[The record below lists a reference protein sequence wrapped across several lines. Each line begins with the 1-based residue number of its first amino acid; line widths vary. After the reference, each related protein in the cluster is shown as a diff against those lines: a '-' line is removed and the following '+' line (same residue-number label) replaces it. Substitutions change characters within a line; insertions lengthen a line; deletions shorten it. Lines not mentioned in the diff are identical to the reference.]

1 MHDLADRKKLADLLF
16 PDTERAPQ
24 YLELLYPKRNLPEGA
39 KVTRFAPSPTGYV
52 HMGSL
57 YASLVSE
64 RLAHQSNGVFFLRVE
79 DTDKKREVEGG
90 VANIVRSL
98 SRFGINFDEG
108 VTDIDEEKGSYGP
121 YKQSE
126 RAGIYKVFAKQL
138 VEKGFAYPCFCSE
151 EDLNRIRAEQE
162 EKKLTPGYY
171 GEYAVH
177 RDFTLPQVEEELSK
191 GKPFV
196 LRLKAPNNPDSRF
209 IFKDLIKGDIEMP
222 ENYQDA
228 VILKSDGIPTYH
240 FAHVVD
246 DHLMR
251 TTHVIRGDEW
261 LPSASLHVQLFEV
274 LEWEKPEYAHI
285 SPVMKIEGSSKRKL
299 SKRKDPEADVSFY
312 HEQGYPSISV
322 IEYLVNLINSNFEDW
337 RRENPAE
344 PNTNFIIELERM
356 SVSGAMFDI
365 VKLTDM
371 SKDIIAGMSGEEVYN
386 AALEWAEE
394 YDAEL
399 AAFLGRDEQYAKR
412 IFNID
417 RGGEKPRKDFAK
429 WLDVKP
435 SIFYFFDE
443 LFEKDVEGGYGFP
456 ETMAQEEVQRI
467 IREYVKVY
475 NHEDTKDI
483 WFDRVKEFCEAIGYS
498 KDVKTFKKNPG
509 TYKGHVGDVTG
520 VIRVAV
526 ANRKNTPDLY
536 EVMQLMGKKKVME
549 RFKKIISQ

>member
-1 MHDLADRKKLADLLF
+1 MHNLTENRELADLLF
-16 PDTERAPQ
+16 PDVERTPE
-24 YLELLYPKRNLPEGA
+24 YYELLYPKRNLPEGA

-90 VANIVRSL
+90 VTNIVRSL

-108 VTDIDEEKGSYGP
+108 VTDVDDEKGSYGP

-126 RAGIYKVFAKQL
+126 RMGIYKVFAKRL
-138 VEKGFAYPCFCSE
+138 VEKGLAYPCFCSE
-151 EDLNRIRAEQE
+151 DELDEIRARQE

-177 RDFTLPQVEEELSK
+177 RNFTLEQVKEEISK

-196 LRLKAPNNPDSRF
+196 LRVKAPSNSDKRF
-209 IFKDLIKGDIEMP
+209 VFKDLIKGDVEMP
-222 ENYQDA
+222 ENYQDM
-228 VILKSDGIPTYH
+228 VLLKSDGLPTYH

-251 TTHVIRGDEW
+251 TTHVVRGDEW
-261 LPSASLHVQLFEV
+261 LSSAPLHVQLFEMF
-274 LEWEKPEYAHI
+274 EWEKPYFAHI
-285 SPVMKIEGSSKRKL
+285 SPVMKIEGNSKRKL

-312 HEQGYPSISV
+312 HEQGYPSASV

-337 RRENPAE
+337 RREKPTE
-344 PNTNFIIELERM
+344 PNTNFKIELERM

-371 SKDIIAGMSGEEVYN
+371 SKDVIAGMSAEEVYN
-386 AALEWAEE
+386 SVLEWAKE
-394 YDAEL
+394 YDSELAEL
-399 AAFLGRDEQYAKR
+399 LSRDEQYGKS

-417 RGGEKPRKDFAK
+417 RGGEKPRKDIAK

-435 SIFYFFDE
+435 HIFYFFDE
-443 LFEKDVEGGYGFP
+443 LFEKDVESGYNFP
-456 ETMAQEEVQRI
+456 ETMSREEIKRI
-467 IREYVKVY
+467 IGEYAKVY
-475 NHEDTKDI
+475 KHADSKDE
-483 WFDRVKEFCEAIGYS
+483 WFGRVKEFCETIGYS

-509 TYKGHVGDVTG
+509 NYKGHVGDVTG

-526 ANRKNTPDLY
+526 ANRRNTPDLY
-536 EVMQLMGKKKVME
+536 EIMQVMGEKRVME
-549 RFKKIISQ
+549 RFERI